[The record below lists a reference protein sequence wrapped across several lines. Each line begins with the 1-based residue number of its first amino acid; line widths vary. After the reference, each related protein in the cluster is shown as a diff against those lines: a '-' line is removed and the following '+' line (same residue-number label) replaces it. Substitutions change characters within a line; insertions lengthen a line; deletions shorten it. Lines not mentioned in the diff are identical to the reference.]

1 MSKRTFKIEIKEIR
15 RKDILIE
22 AESEK
27 EAVAEARKRYLNG
40 EYTIDRGGIVA
51 AECET
56 ENK

>member
-15 RKDILIE
+15 RKAILIE

-51 AECET
+51 AEFET